1 MRVAKSPDPPSFRAT
16 GSSMSL
22 STRSR
27 TNSLLQTAGNLTVG
41 DMIGQSSDL
50 PDTALKHYAMPKP
63 LVLSP

>member
-1 MRVAKSPDPPSFRAT
+1 
-16 GSSMSL
+16 MSL

-50 PDTALKHYAMPKP
+50 PETALKHYSMPKP
-63 LVLSP
+63 LALSPRAHIGKDASSSMLE

>member
-1 MRVAKSPDPPSFRAT
+1 
-16 GSSMSL
+16 MSL

-50 PDTALKHYAMPKP
+50 PDTALKHYNMPKP